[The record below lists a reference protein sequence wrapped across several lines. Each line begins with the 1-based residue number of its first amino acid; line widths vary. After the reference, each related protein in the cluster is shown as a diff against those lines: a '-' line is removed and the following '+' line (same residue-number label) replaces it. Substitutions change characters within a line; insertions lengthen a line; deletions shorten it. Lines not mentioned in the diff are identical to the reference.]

1 MKKIAM
7 IAMFFG
13 FVGAVHAGVS
23 CTAEGCPSPDPQA
36 NYDAN
41 EALEALDRIEKT
53 MTADGSCP
61 HPLGCG
67 YMKPDVEEESGWIE
81 TKPTDDPIIT
91 AQPTGNGGF
100 IPPPQALGSCE
111 IECSDVIAD
120 DYYSECMSDCE
131 NKNQASV
138 DQNVVNFLNDIAPT
152 PEQANELFGEQHAW
166 TICVNLI
173 FTPTYCL
180 SGSKASI
187 DAPTQTALVQCTP
200 AGSKCCVTNP
210 FGKDWCWTNKSRPE
224 DEGFD
229 DIDSIEEQPMMM
241 TLGSCEI
248 ECRDVREDDY
258 GKCMSDCQNKNKAS
272 VEQEQPTMTAL
283 IGRVPPPQASGDLQQ
298 CEADCDA
305 LYVPGGATH
314 GSCMEECHVFVDDG
328 TRAST
333 EQPTMIAGYTCDAV
347 YCCSD
352 TGCWPNKAHLEVE
365 EMDEGISEDGS
376 VLGSAATKADTM
388 LAGLSDCKFDCDEY
402 HDGSQSCY
410 DTCDKF
416 FPQASIDAG
425 QPTTMIASSPEPEYD
440 IRLDTDPLCG
450 TDPYSCF
457 HLADNDATVVRENMQ
472 VAIPILIWVFN
483 QLAVDNP

>member
-7 IAMFFG
+7 IAMLFG

-23 CTAEGCPSPDPQA
+23 CTAEGCPNPDPQA

-41 EALEALDRIEKT
+41 EALEALDRVEKM
-53 MTADGSCP
+53 MTADGSCH

-67 YMKPDVEEESGWIE
+67 YMKPDVEEEGGWIE

-111 IECSDVIAD
+111 IECRDVRED
-120 DYYSECMSDCE
+120 DYGKCMSDCQ
-131 NKNQASV
+131 NKNKASV
-138 DQNVVNFLNDIAPT
+138 DQEFVDWLNHVAPT
-152 PEQANELFGEQHAW
+152 PEQAHELFGTQHAW
-166 TICVNLI
+166 QICVNLI

-180 SGSKASI
+180 SGGKASI

-210 FGKDWCWTNKSRPE
+210 FGKDWCWSNKARPE
-224 DEGFD
+224 DGG
-229 DIDSIEEQPMMM
+229 IDGIDGIEYQPMRSADMLAYDGFVCRKNPNNCDDLKPGDD
-241 TLGSCEI
+241 TAPDALI
-248 ECRDVREDDY
+248 ES
-258 GKCMSDCQNKNKAS
+258 K
-272 VEQEQPTMTAL
+272 PTDEPMTAGIHL
-283 IGRVPPPQASGDLQQ
+283 NFCSECSGKP
-298 CEADCDA
+298 ADEKQECYID
-305 LYVPGGATH
+305 
-314 GSCMEECHVFVDDG
+314 CMEDVGQQSSAEQ
-328 TRAST
+328 ST
-333 EQPTMIAGYTCDAV
+333 MPAMIAGYTCDAV

-365 EMDEGISEDGS
+365 EMDEGIGEDGS
-376 VLGSAATKADTM
+376 ALGSAATKADTM

-402 HDGSQSCY
+402 EDGSQSCY
-410 DTCDKF
+410 DRCDKF
-416 FPQASIDAG
+416 YPQASIDAG

-472 VAIPILIWVFN
+472 VAIPILIWVIN
-483 QLAVDNP
+483 QLAVDEP